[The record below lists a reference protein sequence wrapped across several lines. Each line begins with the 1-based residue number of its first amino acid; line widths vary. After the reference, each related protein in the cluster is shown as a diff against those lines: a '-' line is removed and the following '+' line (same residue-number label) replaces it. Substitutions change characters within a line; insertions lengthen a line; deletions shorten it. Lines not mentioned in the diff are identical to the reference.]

1 MPLLEPV
8 VGQGYHV
15 GRRHAAGAGRDRAG
29 RAGCGALEGQQVEGL
44 ARVPCVL
51 GDERGQRAGP
61 PAGRRPHLRPGE
73 QTTFPVVDAAGALLG
88 VVTMADLARL
98 KEEATSAEDGRV
110 AADVAGPIEAV
121 TLSDTLLEANRRMGV
136 RGTPVLPVL
145 AVDSHRLIGI
155 VSRSHI
161 LAAYERA
168 LTEGRIGD
176 H

>member
-1 MPLLEPV
+1 VIARRLEPDSLYS
-8 VGQGYHV
+8 GRLRRRGERIEQGSDRSLLANLTV
-15 GRRHAAGAGRDRAG
+15 RDAYSPAPQVFRAD
-29 RAGCGALEGQQVEGL
+29 APL
-44 ARVPCVL
+44 ATL
-51 GDERGQRAGP
+51 LA
-61 PAGRRPHLRPGE
+61 HLRPGE

-98 KEEATSAEDGRV
+98 TEEASSSEDGRV
-110 AADVAGPIEAV
+110 AADVAGPTEAV

-168 LTEGRIGD
+168 LTEGKATG